1 MITQIKGRLVEKNP
15 AYIVLDC
22 NGVGYLLRISLNT
35 YSKISDSENCM
46 LYTYLSIKE
55 DSHTLFGFMEKTE
68 RELFTSLISV
78 SGVGP
83 NTAQMILSSLSPEQ
97 AHQAIMNSNVSAL
110 QSVKGIGGKTAQ
122 RIILDLKD
130 KLAKKDIQINNS
142 FPQHNTTRE
151 EALTAL
157 TMLGFAKKSIE
168 QAVDKELSSESN
180 VDVEELVK
188 RVLKK
193 CDTFAILF

>member
-97 AHQAIMNSNVSAL
+97 AHQAIMSSNVSAL

-142 FPQHNTTRE
+142 FSQHNTTRE

-193 CDTFAILF
+193 M

>member
-97 AHQAIMNSNVSAL
+97 AHRAIMNSNVSAL

-130 KLAKKDIQINNS
+130 KLAKKDTQINNS
-142 FPQHNTTRE
+142 FSQHNTTRE

-193 CDTFAILF
+193 M

>member
-97 AHQAIMNSNVSAL
+97 AHHAIMTSNVSAL

-142 FPQHNTTRE
+142 FSQHNTTRE

-193 CDTFAILF
+193 M